1 MPDGVILN
9 ILCGVAY
16 DGSEF
21 SGWQIQPEKITVQS
35 VIEEVLTKLY
45 GIKIKITGAGRTDS
59 GVHALK
65 NYFNFKPLENKIPVD
80 KLVYVLNNYLPHS
93 IRILSAKKVDEDFN
107 SRRNFMR
114 RIYEYRIVIGEVSPF
129 FRNYRL
135 FLKKKLDADKMN
147 QAAKYLI
154 GTYDFS
160 GFKASDCKSKTQTR
174 TVYNSSVSE
183 SVFVRYLAPRPSQF
197 CASQSCFEQYSRN
210 QDCPEVII
218 HIEANAF
225 LKNMV
230 RIITGTLIDIGYGK
244 KNPEIIKEILESK
257 ERRIAGKTI
266 SPAGLYLIDAIP
278 DFSGKS

>member
-1 MPDGVILN
+1 MN

-59 GVHALK
+59 GVHALR
-65 NYFNFKPLENKIPVD
+65 NYFNFKILENKIPAD
-80 KLVYVLNNYLPHS
+80 KLVYVLNNFLPHS
-93 IRILSAKKVDEDFN
+93 IRILSAKEVEEDFN

-135 FLKKKLDADKMN
+135 FLKKKLDVDKMN
-147 QAAKYLI
+147 QAIKLLI

-160 GFKASDCKSKTQTR
+160 GFKAADCKSKTQTR
-174 TVYNSSVSE
+174 TVYNSSVSQ
-183 SVFVRYLAPRPSQF
+183 SDFFHYFVPHSFEFCVSQPG
-197 CASQSCFEQYSRN
+197 FEPACPN
-210 QDCPEVII
+210 QDFSEVII

-230 RIITGTLIDIGYGK
+230 RIITGTLIDIGYSK
-244 KNPEIIKEILESK
+244 KKPEIINEILESK
-257 ERRIAGKTI
+257 ERRIAGKTV

-278 DFSGKS
+278 DFSR